1 MYIIFIADFLALY
14 LSSRF
19 EYFILYFGEVSFES
33 LVIERSLSVTSSN
46 FFLEDRISVQIYVQ
60 VTMSCLTMIGDAK
73 ENDSNFLLK
82 IKFFRFEALFSGKTS
97 LKYFQVQLK
106 LTIY

>member
-46 FFLEDRISVQIYVQ
+46 FFLENRISVQIYVQ
-60 VTMSCLTMIGDAK
+60 VTMIGDAK

>member
-1 MYIIFIADFLALY
+1 M
-14 LSSRF
+14 
-19 EYFILYFGEVSFES
+19 
-33 LVIERSLSVTSSN
+33 
-46 FFLEDRISVQIYVQ
+46 
-60 VTMSCLTMIGDAK
+60 MSCLTMIGDAK